1 MFTLLVWGINMC
13 APVHAQNKL
22 DSLQHLNE
30 VVVTARAV
38 QKEIF
43 PVQELSGRQL
53 HQLSSHNVADALR
66 YFSGIQIK
74 DYGGVGG
81 TENGEYPEY
90 GNQPCRCVLRR
101 HRAVKRT
108 KRYGRSGKILAR
120 QHGVCH
126 AVQRAKECHL
136 PAGKGFRL
144 VGFHLF
150 TDTDASVRRR
160 KEV

>member
-53 HQLSSHNVADALR
+53 YQLSSHNVADALR

-74 DYGGVGG
+74 DYGGVG
-81 TENGEYPEY
+81 
-90 GNQPCRCVLRR
+90 
-101 HRAVKRT
+101 
-108 KRYGRSGKILAR
+108 
-120 QHGVCH
+120 
-126 AVQRAKECHL
+126 
-136 PAGKGFRL
+136 
-144 VGFHLF
+144 
-150 TDTDASVRRR
+150 D
-160 KEV
+160 

>member
-22 DSLQHLNE
+22 DS
-30 VVVTARAV
+30 
-38 QKEIF
+38 
-43 PVQELSGRQL
+43 L

-101 HRAVKRT
+101 HRAGKRT

>member
-53 HQLSSHNVADALR
+53 HQLSSHNVLTHCAIFPAYASR
-66 YFSGIQIK
+66 T
-74 DYGGVGG
+74 
-81 TENGEYPEY
+81 TEE
-90 GNQPCRCVLRR
+90 
-101 HRAVKRT
+101 
-108 KRYGRSGKILAR
+108 
-120 QHGVCH
+120 
-126 AVQRAKECHL
+126 
-136 PAGKGFRL
+136 
-144 VGFHLF
+144 
-150 TDTDASVRRR
+150 
-160 KEV
+160 